1 MFRKLGFL
9 VVALGL
15 VLPASA
21 AGKPGSISG
30 YVRDASGIPQMG
42 AVVEVLGSAART
54 LKVFTDE
61 HGFYSAAGLIPGLYS
76 VKVSAPSFLPA
87 LRERVGLR
95 PGSSA
100 MVNVTLNTLFEAIQ
114 LTPRRGVADEDD
126 WKWTLRTASNRP
138 ILRMLDDGSPVVAS
152 QAEKDDRDLKASLS
166 FVAGSPS
173 AAGDLD
179 QGHVNGIRR
188 SPAHH
193 SGNQH
198 QSSADSSSG
207 AAACRASR

>member
-30 YVRDASGIPQMG
+30 YVRNASGIPQMG

-54 LKVFTDE
+54 LKFFTDE

-87 LRERVGLR
+87 LRERVGLH
-95 PGSSA
+95 PGSSVI
-100 MVNVTLNTLFEAIQ
+100 VNVTLSTLFEAIQ
-114 LTPRRGVADEDD
+114 LAPARGPAQEDD
-126 WKWTLRTASNRP
+126 WKWVLRSASNRP
-138 ILRMLDDGSPVVAS
+138 ILRVLPDGTKIVA
-152 QAEKDDRDLKASLS
+152 AEGGEDSHDVKATVS
-166 FVAGSPS
+166 
-173 AAGDLD
+173 
-179 QGHVNGIRR
+179 
-188 SPAHH
+188 
-193 SGNQH
+193 
-198 QSSADSSSG
+198 
-207 AAACRASR
+207 